1 MIRSAIRV
9 AGRALSNVRGSRVVA
24 LIALCVAVTMQRA
37 TADPGGPL
45 RRTPHLA
52 FAVTLVPEVLVPGTR
67 TSIVVDVS
75 PKRGMHVF
83 APGTAYRPLTIA
95 LDSDPLIRVHDAVYP
110 KPAPYLF
117 KPLNEE
123 MLVYRTRFRVVRD
136 ITAGE
141 TAAQQAA
148 LRERSRLTI
157 KGTLEYQ
164 ACDATVCYLPLSI
177 PFERTVSVKH

>member
-1 MIRSAIRV
+1 MQLET
-9 AGRALSNVRGSRVVA
+9 AGTGASL
-24 LIALCVAVTMQRA
+24 Q
-37 TADPGGPL
+37 
-45 RRTPHLA
+45 RTPHLA
-52 FAVTLVPEVLVPGTR
+52 FSVTLAPNVLLPGTR
-67 TSIVVDVS
+67 VSVVVEVS
-75 PKRGMHVF
+75 PRQGMHVF
-83 APGTAYRPLTIA
+83 APGTAYRPLSIA

-110 KPAPYLF
+110 KPARYLF

-136 ITAGE
+136 ITAGG
-141 TAAQQAA
+141 TASQQAE

>member
-1 MIRSAIRV
+1 MDAPRLANV
-9 AGRALSNVRGSRVVA
+9 RALCIVA
-24 LIALCVAVTMQRA
+24 LFALSGAVTMQLE
-37 TADPGGPL
+37 TAEQSAS
-45 RRTPHLA
+45 RQRTPHLA
-52 FAVTLVPEVLVPGTR
+52 FSVTLAPAVVVPGTR
-67 TSIVVDVS
+67 VSIVVDVS
-75 PKRGMHVF
+75 PRHGMHVF

-110 KPAPYLF
+110 EPARYLF

-141 TAAQQAA
+141 TASQQAE
-148 LRERSRLTI
+148 LLERSRLTI
-157 KGTLEYQ
+157 TGTVEYQ

-177 PFERTVSVKH
+177 PFERTVGVKH